1 MVEFSLK
8 KALKPFTVDR
18 GGLLKKCTPIDFGMA
33 KKLLDHGYKQISK
46 FNRWCPVEVSYCWQI
61 RTCMLHVSTCML
73 HVSTCMLMCQHVKH
87 IQYTLFSL
95 AVQGSWFCTATTTKG

>member
-18 GGLLKKCTPIDFGMA
+18 GGMLKKCTPIDFGMA

-61 RTCMLHVSTCML
+61 HV
-73 HVSTCMLMCQHVKH
+73 CQHAKH
-87 IQYTLFSL
+87 VQYTLFSL
-95 AVQGSWFCTATTTKG
+95 AVQGSWFCTAIAAKG